1 MPAHLERKPLL
12 ICVYQ
17 DKDIHSRITGLSR
30 HEFQIVSLQTKAQ
43 LDKWLNRQENEDLA
57 AISVIVGDLSNPN
70 AKDLMQSQIFID
82 KVKITINSDYS
93 QDLLMHLVNKVH
105 IQHALLSDCD
115 DKELVDVLSKGLIH
129 YNYQKR
135 LLNVIDD
142 LKHQQVK
149 DGIIDAES
157 RLYNKVLLD
166 QHLKRDMAKSIRN
179 YQDWIKGKRTQL
191 LVDSDFIFFSMT
203 FDRWEDVEHQGAILM
218 QISGLLNRV
227 FRELDSF
234 VRMDDNLFLIVARFS
249 HRFEAHKLAERLR
262 KNINSFEFELADG
275 SSFKV
280 TASIGFAC
288 FPFDITKPEQLT
300 WQQVVA
306 ITQRCMYASQQTE
319 HNQWIG
325 LHVNSSMKTNTL
337 YERMLNDPQQLVED
351 RELQLLSSMPPK
363 IKIDWGTWLQQA
375 M

>member
-1 MPAHLERKPLL
+1 MPTYLEKKPLL
-12 ICVYQ
+12 ICIYQ
-17 DKDIHSRITGLSR
+17 DKDIHTRITSLSR
-30 HEFQIVSLQTKAQ
+30 HEFQIVSLQTQAQ

-57 AISVIVGDLSNPN
+57 AISVVIGDLSNPHTI
-70 AKDLMQSQIFID
+70 DLMKSQVFID
-82 KVKITINSDYS
+82 KVKITIHKAYS
-93 QDLLMHLVNKVH
+93 QELLMELVNKAH
-105 IQHALLSDCD
+105 IQHALLTDGE
-115 DKELVDVLSKGLIH
+115 DKEFVDVLSKGLIH

-149 DGIIDAES
+149 EGIIDAES

-203 FDRWEDVEHQGAILM
+203 FDQWDNAEQQGAILM
-218 QISGLLNRV
+218 QIAGLLNRV

-262 KNINSFEFELADG
+262 KNINSFDFENSDG
-275 SSFKV
+275 SCFKV

-300 WQQVVA
+300 WQQVVM
-306 ITQRCMYASQQTE
+306 ITQRCMFASQQTE

-337 YERMLNDPQQLVED
+337 YERMLNDPQQLVDD

-363 IKIDWGTWLQQA
+363 VRIDWGTWLQQA
-375 M
+375 I